1 MFSAVRRVVP
11 PLLSLSVPVA
21 ALTCREPAGPGL
33 GPPGL
38 TIVAGA
44 GVADTIDTHPA
55 QALIVEVRLVNGLPA
70 RGAVVRFA
78 GLPIDN
84 RPVSPTT
91 VTVGPLDRE
100 PLLIACVDT
109 VGADGRAEVL
119 VALGPRAGPGGV
131 EITVPVLGL
140 RDTAVYTIYPGN
152 AVTVVSEPADT
163 ALAVSRG
170 FALRVSVRDRYGN
183 VRADAITFAGDS
195 AAATV
200 SANGAVSGV
209 TAGRARVRVGDAA
222 GHADTSWVSVV
233 PQGTIAAISPT
244 GIAIVDL
251 DGSNYRPVPGVG
263 AAAWVDWNPRGD
275 TLVFSSSDYDSWLF
289 VSDLVAAPRRLITD
303 STGLLSE
310 YRPQYSGDGQWI
322 YFGGRPD
329 IQNQAIW
336 RVRPDG
342 TSPVRVGPV
351 IDPYNSDGQPA
362 PTNDGLLVAY
372 ASNRCCYPVLGL
384 FLLHVQSGVVDSLA
398 PSALTPH
405 WSPDDS
411 LIGYVI
417 QGQGIWVVRPD
428 GSGLRQLTPVGVNY
442 YQGFDWSPAGDWI
455 IARGPN
461 EHLQVIRVADGLVM
475 DLPHFTNLDR
485 PAWRP

>member
-1 MFSAVRRVVP
+1 MSRAARRVVS
-11 PLLSLSVPVA
+11 PLLSLAIPLV
-21 ALTCREPAGPGL
+21 ALTCSEPAGPGL

-38 TIVAGA
+38 TIDAGA

-55 QALIVEVRLVNGLPA
+55 QALIVEVRTAMGRPA

-84 RPVSPTT
+84 RPFSPTT

-100 PLLIACVDT
+100 PLLTLWVDT
-109 VGADGRAEVL
+109 VDADGRAEAL

-131 EITVPVLGL
+131 EITVPELGL
-140 RDTAVYTIYPGN
+140 RDTAIYTIYPGK
-152 AVTVVSEPADT
+152 AVAVVSEPADT
-163 ALAVSRG
+163 ALAVSRD
-170 FALRVSVRDRYGN
+170 FALRARAYDRYGN
-183 VRADAITFAGDS
+183 VRADTLTFAADS

-200 SANGAVSGV
+200 SATGTVSGV
-209 TAGRARVRVGDAA
+209 TAGRARVRVRDAA

-233 PQGTIAAISPT
+233 PQGTIAALSPT

-310 YRPQYSGDGQWI
+310 YHPQYSGDGQWI
-322 YFGGRPD
+322 YFGGSAAF
-329 IQNQAIW
+329 QNPAIW

-342 TSPVRVGPV
+342 TSPARVGPV
-351 IDPYNSDGQPA
+351 NPNISDYHPA

-372 ASNRCCYPVLGL
+372 ISDRCCYPVLGL

-398 PSALTPH
+398 PSAITPR
-405 WSPDDS
+405 WSPGDS
-411 LIGYVI
+411 LIGFVT
-417 QGQGIWVVRPD
+417 QGQGIWVIRPD
-428 GSGLRQLTPVGVNY
+428 GSGLRQLTPVGLSY

-461 EHLQVIRVADGLVM
+461 DHLQVIRVADGLVL